1 MYSEVGAPAQTD
13 LYALM
18 YSPSGH
24 YDVGAENAEALPSQC
39 ETVDQPLAQL
49 NLPQVT
55 PVDKKAWWHPSSWG
69 RQPAPQPHFYNVEWR
84 PQERHPQPVQQPP
97 PHGAYGAVD
106 PFGAWPIMQ
115 SQAPPPQ
122 QAGAQWSQPF
132 QPMPISQ
139 QQIARV
145 LPNHARRDES
155 PRKKKTRKMEGE
167 KESSSSSSG
176 LHSDSSPSS
185 SLSSLPASGY
195 VDSIN
200 QSSPLDCYVFAPS
213 SSSLSAATTMDYGST
228 GQTPQPTG
236 PAHYY
241 EPVYMDASPTASGP
255 FAPRVIF
262 QAYGA
267 PVVAAAPAPSPP
279 ARVRDWNEEFQRV
292 RMIPQQHRAE
302 PLYLLTKDFVSTA
315 TSIGKKI
322 IMEAHTAEWLKTIQP
337 KDAGGVAGGEKYIE
351 EGIFFKFAKDSLG
364 LYGGDE
370 FAAKACNHELRGLN
384 ALLNCWVDG
393 LHFPMLCLVDF
404 LGFRLIASSILPIT
418 NKTLIYG
425 SGDGGL
431 TVANSSPEFGD
442 KVALAARILNLKAH
456 LVGRSG
462 KPQLLHL
469 AGDVEGHKGTDGRFY
484 ILDTARVFPPDV
496 PKVSIRCGHLYRL
509 LRPELVK
516 QNPVP
521 LSSDAFSRWGLHRAA
536 QHNKEVVEAARRL
549 TSEIIPA
556 FIAHLRETLADGS
569 GGEGH
574 HHRGSGVLF
583 DFWPTNIGTHIDG
596 ELLTQQMHRRGINAR
611 YLSTI
616 YTALATAPDSA
627 EAAAKLV
634 MTEMVAR
641 VVKAMLR
648 TRLRAAEETDSWA
661 RARGETV
668 KLFNALFFGD
678 ALLSTICT
686 ALLTKF
692 ELQLDQATVKRGI
705 DREALFLRL
714 QKMAGAR
721 FVHDAI
727 HKLRRRPP
735 ATHQASFAESDIVE
749 LEPTV
754 KSMRFVSMYEGFAL
768 LRKAEEAVAA
778 PAGQQPDE
786 PLDQQRRLYLEA
798 IDKFKECLS
807 AMPDEPNA
815 MMNWGYAF
823 MKLAEM
829 EHRPDVASLL
839 FDAAVAKYEEAL
851 GMKYSLNASIYT
863 QAQAMYNMGLCFY
876 HHAGFLRRAN
886 TQPEQQ
892 RAPDESSGSRR
903 EEELRLLARAEAQF
917 AELHGSGRMGQVS
930 GNVLYLLACVHALTN
945 SEHQC
950 QECLE
955 GALTAGQLSQALL
968 ARDEF
973 HALRDREWFR
983 LLHQRAP
990 V

>member
-1 MYSEVGAPAQTD
+1 MYSEVEGAPAQTD
-13 LYALM
+13 LYDLV

-24 YDVGAENAEALPSQC
+24 YNVGVDNAEVLPWSQL
-39 ETVDQPLAQL
+39 ETVDDQPLAQL
-49 NLPQVT
+49 NLPQLT

-69 RQPAPQPHFYNVEWR
+69 RRPAAPPQPHFYNVEW
-84 PQERHPQPVQQPP
+84 PQERHQQQPVQQPP
-97 PHGAYGAVD
+97 PNGAYEAVD
-106 PFGAWPIMQ
+106 PFGALPIMQ

-122 QAGAQWSQPF
+122 QAGAQWNQPF
-132 QPMPISQ
+132 QPRPIRQ
-139 QQIARV
+139 QQIA
-145 LPNHARRDES
+145 PNHADRDES
-155 PRKKKTRKMEGE
+155 PNNKKRKKTRKMKGG
-167 KESSSSSSG
+167 KERSS
-176 LHSDSSPSS
+176 DSS
-185 SLSSLPASGY
+185 SLSSSLSSMPASGY
-195 VDSIN
+195 VDSIS

-213 SSSLSAATTMDYGST
+213 SSLSAATSTDDGST
-228 GQTPQPTG
+228 GQTPQPTAG

-255 FAPRVIF
+255 FAPQVIV

-267 PVVAAAPAPSPP
+267 PVGAAAPAPSPP

-322 IMEAHTAEWLKTIQP
+322 IMEAHTVEWLKTIKP

-442 KVALAARILNLKAH
+442 KVALVARILNLKAH

-484 ILDTARVFPPDV
+484 ILDTARVFPADV

-536 QHNKEVVEAARRL
+536 QHNGEVVAAAGRL

-569 GGEGH
+569 EGH

-616 YTALATAPDSA
+616 YTALATTSDSA

-678 ALLSTICT
+678 ALLPTICT

-692 ELQLDQATVKRGI
+692 ELQLDQATVRRGV

-727 HKLRRRPP
+727 DKLRSRED
-735 ATHQASFAESDIVE
+735 SFAESDIVE
-749 LEPTV
+749 LEPTI

-786 PLDQQRRLYLEA
+786 SLDQQRRLYLEA

-851 GMKYSLNASIYT
+851 SMKYSLNASIYT

-886 TQPEQQ
+886 AQQ
-892 RAPDESSGSRR
+892 QQQQAPDESSGRR
-903 EEELRLLARAEAQF
+903 REEEELRLLARAEAQF
-917 AELHGSGRMGQVS
+917 AELRRTGRMGQVS
-930 GNVLYLLACVHALTN
+930 GNVLFLLACVHALTN
-945 SEHQC
+945 NEHQC

-955 GALTAGQLSQALL
+955 GALTAGQLTQALL
-968 ARDEF
+968 AHSDF